1 MFNFNKN
8 ELFSLWIINEPTII
22 NFKCWDS
29 WIRLGYQV
37 NLYVDKPQNIPQKY
51 HSKMNI
57 KLVNTVFN
65 DFEFNTERLL
75 QSTDV
80 WRFKYILKYGGT
92 WIDSDMYLFKRLPHD
107 DIIISSEHTLKSGA
121 FKSKGDLKP
130 NIGVLRFPP
139 NNVFVKAVVNC
150 IELTTVHDI
159 NDKKNYTSKMLKYIK
174 LIKSKKWNH
183 YVDLV
188 SEPHIFCPIPWLWAK
203 ELFWTK
209 TTAKAL
215 DKQKYALNFSYKND
229 ETIGVHLWENI
240 AKQKQ
245 ETVKKDFDSVSDSFF
260 GSLSV

>member
-37 NLYVDKPQNIPQKY
+37 NLYVDKPQNIPAKY

-75 QSTDV
+75 H
-80 WRFKYILKYGGT
+80 
-92 WIDSDMYLFKRLPHD
+92 LFKRLPHD

-139 NNVFVKAVVNC
+139 NNVFVKAVVEK
-150 IELTTVHDI
+150 IQLTTVHDI
-159 NDKKNYTSKMLKYIK
+159 NDNKNSTSKMLKYIK
-174 LIKSKKWNH
+174 LMESKKWNH
-183 YVDLV
+183 YLDLV
-188 SEPHIFCPIPWLWAK
+188 SQPHIFCPIPWCWAK

-245 ETVKKDFDSVSDSFF
+245 EKIKKDFDSVSDSFF